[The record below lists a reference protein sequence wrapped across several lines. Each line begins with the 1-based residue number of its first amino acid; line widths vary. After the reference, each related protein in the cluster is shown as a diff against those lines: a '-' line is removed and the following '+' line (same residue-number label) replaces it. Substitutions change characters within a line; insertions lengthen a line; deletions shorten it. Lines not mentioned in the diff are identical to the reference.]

1 MSDLA
6 AHAGIAVGG
15 GFDFEAAF
23 REAVFDLQLAEIGEL
38 GLELGLGLSGRGAG
52 LEAGEDLDPT
62 LAAVFHRV
70 PAGSHLRLHGDG
82 EEGLPVVVAED
93 GDAVA
98 AFSDVVVG
106 SNQAAEMGLDAKDIE
121 VVAGDELAAGALHR
135 ECFENDLIDETEN
148 GRVCADTEG
157 E

>member
-70 PAGSHLRLHGDG
+70 PAGSHLRLHGD
-82 EEGLPVVVAED
+82 
-93 GDAVA
+93 AVA